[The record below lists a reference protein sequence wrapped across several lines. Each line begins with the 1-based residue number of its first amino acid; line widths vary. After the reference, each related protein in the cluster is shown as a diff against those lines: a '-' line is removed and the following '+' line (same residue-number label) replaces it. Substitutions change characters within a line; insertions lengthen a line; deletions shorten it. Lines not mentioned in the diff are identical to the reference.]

1 MAKSE
6 SILEDEFQQQ
16 VIDLAHLFGW
26 KVAHFRKARV
36 KVKGKETWRTAVAA
50 DGKGFPDL
58 VLAKNGIVLYRE
70 CKTDTGTVSREQL
83 EWLQELRGKIW
94 RPKFWA
100 SIEKEIRELGAPP
113 QGTFRRSADL
123 HTTGNS

>member
-1 MAKSE
+1 MAKLKPIS
-6 SILEDEFQQQ
+6 EDEFQQQ
-16 VIDLAHLFGW
+16 VIDLAHAYGW

-58 VLAKNGIVLYRE
+58 VLARNGVVLHRE
-70 CKTDTGTVSREQL
+70 CKTDTGTVSHEQL
-83 EWLQELRGKIW
+83 DWLQELRGKIW

-113 QGTFRRSADL
+113 KGTFREPAQV